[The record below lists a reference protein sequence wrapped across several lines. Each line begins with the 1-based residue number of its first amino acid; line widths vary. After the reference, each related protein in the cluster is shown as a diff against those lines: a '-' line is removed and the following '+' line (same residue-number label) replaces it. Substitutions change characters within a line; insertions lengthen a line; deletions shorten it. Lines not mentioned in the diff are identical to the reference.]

1 MSGKSNVD
9 VNKTHQDAEEEE
21 VDSSDRVV
29 NSIETTPTAPGGGG
43 GGGAA
48 KSTHHQPAH
57 TTHAKKTLMTGDEKS
72 SLLEKQSRSKV
83 NSQGHKSRRS
93 RSSKGATG
101 ESHVTF
107 GSDPRQPP
115 VVAKNKG
122 ANRVFCPICKGW
134 VETEKRTVPSA
145 RAICA
150 CTVMLL
156 LLLWCFFWI
165 PLVCCKEEA
174 KICKSCNVTF
184 RHDDRIKNN
193 EKNKNATKN

>member
-1 MSGKSNVD
+1 MG
-9 VNKTHQDAEEEE
+9 
-21 VDSSDRVV
+21 
-29 NSIETTPTAPGGGG
+29 
-43 GGGAA
+43 
-48 KSTHHQPAH
+48 
-57 TTHAKKTLMTGDEKS
+57 KS
-72 SLLEKQSRSKV
+72 SLLEKQSRSKI
-83 NSQGHKSRRS
+83 NSQGRKSHRS

-107 GSDPRQPP
+107 GSNPSQPP

-150 CTVMLL
+150 CTVLLL

-165 PLVCCKEEA
+165 PLVSA
-174 KICKSCNVTF
+174 KKKQKSAKAAMLPS
-184 RHDDRIKNN
+184 D
-193 EKNKNATKN
+193 